1 MIVVR
6 NSHTSSSR
14 MINIKIPRMLF
25 RTYMSIVNSMNTYM
39 TYYTCMHV
47 YKHCFVNSLL
57 NLERVPWH
65 KIDIAWKCNIHVIK
79 SILRT
84 CMHDLK
90 TLVPRISL
98 SSFISRFKYNYKAN
112 YMETGVVALSHE
124 RGRLVITL
132 ALEQTLF
139 SADATLKS
147 DSRLRISLF
156 AKVAGKKSFGYWSRT
171 PKLL

>member
-1 MIVVR
+1 
-6 NSHTSSSR
+6 
-14 MINIKIPRMLF
+14 
-25 RTYMSIVNSMNTYM
+25 
-39 TYYTCMHV
+39 
-47 YKHCFVNSLL
+47 
-57 NLERVPWH
+57 
-65 KIDIAWKCNIHVIK
+65 
-79 SILRT
+79 
-84 CMHDLK
+84 MHDLK

-156 AKVAGKKSFGYWSRT
+156 AKVAGKKSFGY
-171 PKLL
+171 